1 VVSHNNGC
9 TGINQRT
16 KYSRGLKMTQQKQ
29 MIGKSSAQN
38 VEFSDEELNAVAGGL
53 NMRRNVNRP
62 ENWAENKFIM
72 INKTLGMAG

>member
-1 VVSHNNGC
+1 
-9 TGINQRT
+9 
-16 KYSRGLKMTQQKQ
+16 

-62 ENWAENKFIM
+62 ENWAENKFIV